1 MVKALIW
8 WAAQSLMGVFFLGF
22 LFLGID
28 LCRASF
34 HLKEPYQ
41 FILTFFASNLIILV
55 SAALLAGLVVRVIGR
70 VRGRR
75 QTPPQSGPSET
86 EPPDRGSAMGGRGP
100 ER

>member
-1 MVKALIW
+1 MMKALIW
-8 WAAQSLMGVFFLGF
+8 WAGQSFMGVFCLGF

-55 SAALLAGLVVRVIGR
+55 SVALLAGLIFRVIGR
-70 VRGRR
+70 VRGRH
-75 QTPPQSGPSET
+75 QSPSHPELSDT
-86 EPPDRGSAMGGRGP
+86 EPPPPGSAMGGIGP

>member
-1 MVKALIW
+1 MVKALVW
-8 WAAQSLMGVFFLGF
+8 WVGHSLMGLFFLCF

-55 SAALLAGLVVRVIGR
+55 SAALLAGLIVRIVCR
-70 VRGRR
+70 VKGQH
-75 QTPPQSGPSET
+75 QTPPHSDPSET
-86 EPPDRGSAMGGRGP
+86 DPPDPGSAMGSIGP

>member
-8 WAAQSLMGVFFLGF
+8 WAGQSLMGLFFLVF

-55 SAALLAGLVVRVIGR
+55 SVALLAGVIVRIIGR
-70 VRGRR
+70 VRSRH
-75 QTPPQSGPSET
+75 QTPPHPEPSDA
-86 EPPDRGSAMGGRGP
+86 EPRPPGGSMGSIGP
-100 ER
+100 EH

>member
-8 WAAQSLMGVFFLGF
+8 WAGQSLMGLFFLVF
-22 LFLGID
+22 LVLGID

-55 SAALLAGLVVRVIGR
+55 SAALFAGVIVRMIGR
-70 VRGRR
+70 VRSRK
-75 QTPPQSGPSET
+75 QPPPHPDPSDA
-86 EPPDRGSAMGGRGP
+86 EPPPPGSAVGSIGP
-100 ER
+100 EH

>member
-8 WAAQSLMGVFFLGF
+8 WTGRSLMGVFFLGF
-22 LFLGID
+22 LVLGID

-55 SAALLAGLVVRVIGR
+55 SAALLAGLIVRAIGR
-70 VRGRR
+70 VRGSH
-75 QTPPQSGPSET
+75 QPPPHSGPSET
-86 EPPDRGSAMGGRGP
+86 EPPDPGSAMGSIGP
-100 ER
+100 DC

>member
-1 MVKALIW
+1 MMKALIW
-8 WAAQSLMGVFFLGF
+8 WAGQSLMGLFFLGF

-55 SAALLAGLVVRVIGR
+55 SAALLAGLIVRIIGR
-70 VRGRR
+70 VRGRH
-75 QTPPQSGPSET
+75 QTPPHPDPSDTEQS
-86 EPPDRGSAMGGRGP
+86 DHGSAMGGVDPGR
-100 ER
+100 

>member
-1 MVKALIW
+1 
-8 WAAQSLMGVFFLGF
+8 MGVFFLGF
-22 LFLGID
+22 LFLGVD

-70 VRGRR
+70 IRGRR
-75 QTPPQSGPSET
+75 TPPRSGPSET
-86 EPPDRGSAMGGRGP
+86 EPPDAGSAVVGSAGP

>member
-1 MVKALIW
+1 MVKALVW
-8 WAAQSLMGVFFLGF
+8 WVGQSLLGVFFLGF
-22 LFLGID
+22 LVLGID

-55 SAALLAGLVVRVIGR
+55 SAVLLAGLIARIVGR
-70 VRGRR
+70 VRDRH
-75 QTPPQSGPSET
+75 QTPPHSDPSET
-86 EPPDRGSAMGGRGP
+86 DPPDPGSAMGSEGP